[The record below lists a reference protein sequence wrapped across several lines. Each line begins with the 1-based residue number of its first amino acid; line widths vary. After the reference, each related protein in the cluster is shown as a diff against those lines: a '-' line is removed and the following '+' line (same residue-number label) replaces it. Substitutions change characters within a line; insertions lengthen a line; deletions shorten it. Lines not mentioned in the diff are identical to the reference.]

1 LHLYPITQSQEQG
14 NRSGKGGG
22 DVLDPFTKSMAM
34 SVRYNSREVRNGR
47 EFKPSQVANQPNVEI
62 GGHDLRTFYTLV
74 RFILLLYLLL
84 LLSHVMMDP
93 DAPSPS
99 NPTLREYLHW

>member
-1 LHLYPITQSQEQG
+1 
-14 NRSGKGGG
+14 
-22 DVLDPFTKSMAM
+22 M

-74 RFILLLYLLL
+74 
-84 LLSHVMMDP
+84 MMDP

-99 NPTLREYLHW
+99 NPTLREYLHWMMTDIPATTGSNFGERSLSF